1 MPNKFLTLGTKLVK
15 AVIIA
20 GGFGT
25 RLRPLS
31 CTRPKHLFPLAGKP
45 LLDWTLER
53 LANSGVNEIV
63 FAINYM
69 ADAFSKRYGKSA
81 FGMKTNYCQ
90 ESEPLGT
97 GGCVKNAESIIGH
110 DEDFLLLNGD
120 ILSELDY
127 LQLVAKH
134 RKNNGVATIT
144 LHRVRDPSR
153 YGVVELAEGN
163 RIKCFIEKPPKGKA
177 PSNLINAGIYALS
190 PEIFNYIPAN
200 KRVSIERVV
209 FPALARNNELFG
221 YKFNGLWI
229 DIGEPSDFLKGNRI
243 LLDSHLEK
251 NRIAKTAKIGN
262 TARISNP
269 VAIGEHVTI
278 GEKSTIG
285 PYVTLGD
292 RVTIGNGVDIR
303 NSVVLSGTT
312 VSDSCCVEGAIIGEK
327 VSMGKGIRIAA
338 DCLIGDHVTI
348 HDNLRLARGVTV
360 CPYREVIDS
369 LRAST
374 SLM

>member
-1 MPNKFLTLGTKLVK
+1 MSNKSLTLGIRLVK

-31 CTRPKHLFPLAGKP
+31 CTRPKHLFPLAGRP
-45 LLDWTLER
+45 LLDWTVER

-63 FAINYM
+63 FAVNYM
-69 ADAFSKRYGKSA
+69 AEAFSKRYGKSA

-97 GGCVKNAESIIGH
+97 GGCVKNAEHIIGH

-120 ILSELDY
+120 VLSDLDY
-127 LQLVAKH
+127 IKLIAEH
-134 RKNNGVATIT
+134 RKNRGVATIT
-144 LHRVRDPSR
+144 LHRVKDPSR
-153 YGVVELAEGN
+153 YGVVELAEKN
-163 RIKCFIEKPPKGKA
+163 RIKRFVEKPPKEKA
-177 PSNLINAGIYALS
+177 PSNLINAGIYTLS
-190 PEIFNYIPAN
+190 PKIFNYIPAN
-200 KRVSIERVV
+200 KRVSIERAV

-229 DIGEPSDFLKGNRI
+229 DIGEPHDFLKANRI
-243 LLDSHLEK
+243 LLGSHTDK

-262 TARISNP
+262 TAKMNNP
-269 VAIGEHVTI
+269 VAIGEGVRV

-285 PYVTLGD
+285 PFVTLGD
-292 RVTIGNGVDIR
+292 RVTIGKGVDIR
-303 NSVVLSGTT
+303 NSVVLAETAIL
-312 VSDSCCVEGAIIGEK
+312 DSSFVEGAIIGEK
-327 VSMGKGIRIAA
+327 VSVGKHVRIAA

-348 HDNLRLARGVTV
+348 HDNLRLAKGVTV
-360 CPYREVIDS
+360 CPYREVVDS
-369 LRAST
+369 PRAST
-374 SLM
+374 CLM

>member
-1 MPNKFLTLGTKLVK
+1 MK
-15 AVIIA
+15 AVVIA

-31 CTRPKHLFPLAGKP
+31 CTRPKHLFPLAGRP

-63 FAINYM
+63 FAVNYM
-69 ADAFSKRYGKSA
+69 ADAFCKRYGKSA

-97 GGCVKNAESIIGH
+97 GGCVKNAERIIGH

-127 LQLVAKH
+127 TQLIAKH
-134 RKNNGVATIT
+134 KENKGVATIA
-144 LHRVRDPSR
+144 LHRVKDPSR
-153 YGVVELAEGN
+153 YGVVELTEKN
-163 RIKCFIEKPPKGKA
+163 RIRSFVEKPTEGKA
-177 PSNLINAGIYALS
+177 SSNLVNAGIYALS
-190 PEIFNYIPAN
+190 PEIFSYIPAR
-200 KRVSIERVV
+200 KRVSIERTV
-209 FPALARNNELFG
+209 FPALARNNGLFG
-221 YKFNGLWI
+221 YKFDGLWI
-229 DIGEPSDFLKGNRI
+229 DVGEPYDFLKGNRI
-243 LLDSHLEK
+243 LLDSRRDESA
-251 NRIAKTAKIGN
+251 IAKTARIGN
-262 TARISNP
+262 TARINNP
-269 VAIGEHVTI
+269 VAIGRGVKV

-292 RVTIGNGVDIR
+292 RVTIGKEVDIR

-312 VSDSCCVEGAIIGEK
+312 VSDSCYLKDAIIGEK
-327 VSMGKGIRIAA
+327 VSIGKGVRIAA

-348 HDNLRLARGVTV
+348 HDNLRLAKGVTV
-360 CPYREVIDS
+360 CPYREVVSS

-374 SLM
+374 CLM

>member
-1 MPNKFLTLGTKLVK
+1 MK

-31 CTRPKHLFPLAGKP
+31 CTRPKHLIPLAGRP

-53 LANSGVNEIV
+53 LANSGIEEIV
-63 FAINYM
+63 FAVNYM

-97 GGCVKNAESIIGH
+97 GGCVKNAERIIGH

-127 LQLVAKH
+127 IQLIAKH
-134 RKNNGVATIT
+134 KENKGVATIT
-144 LHRVRDPSR
+144 LHRVKDPSR
-153 YGVVELAEGN
+153 YGVVELTEKN
-163 RIKCFIEKPPKGKA
+163 RIKRFVEKPPKEKA

-209 FPALARNNELFG
+209 FPALAENNELFG
-221 YKFNGLWI
+221 YKFNGFWI
-229 DIGEPSDFLKGNRI
+229 DIGEPYDFLKGNRI
-243 LLDSHLEK
+243 LLESHTDK

-262 TARISNP
+262 TARINSP
-269 VAIGEHVTI
+269 VAIGEHVRV
-278 GEKSTIG
+278 GEESTIG

-292 RVTIGNGVDIR
+292 RVTIGKGVDMR
-303 NSVVLSGTT
+303 NSVVLTGT
-312 VSDSCCVEGAIIGEK
+312 VISDSSFVGGAIIGEK
-327 VSMGKGIRIAA
+327 VSVGKHVRIAA

-348 HDNLRLARGVTV
+348 HDNLRLAKGVTV
-360 CPYREVIDS
+360 CPYREVVDS

-374 SLM
+374 CLM